1 MCVNSKRLA
10 PDGMSPEPE
19 DYDQQVSDNDYEL
32 PPPDS
37 LQPEEANDRPNR
49 PSRAER
55 PVVST
60 LANIVS
66 IFADFLTVAIH
77 TILYERQIYSPDLF
91 ISTRAYNH
99 PVRQARH
106 PALCKWIQDAV
117 EACSAQTT
125 EV

>member
-1 MCVNSKRLA
+1 
-10 PDGMSPEPE
+10 MSPEPE
-19 DYDQQVSDNDYEL
+19 DYDQQVFDNDYEL
-32 PPPDS
+32 PPDS
-37 LQPEEANDRPNR
+37 LQLEEAHDY
-49 PSRAER
+49 PSQPFRAER

-66 IFADFLTVAIH
+66 TFADFLTVAIH
-77 TILYERQIYSPDLF
+77 TILYERQIYSRDLF

-117 EACSAQTT
+117 EACSAQII

>member
-1 MCVNSKRLA
+1 
-10 PDGMSPEPE
+10 MSE
-19 DYDQQVSDNDYEL
+19 DYDQQFSNNDYEL
-32 PPPDS
+32 PPPE
-37 LQPEEANDRPNR
+37 PEEANEHPSRL
-49 PSRAER
+49 SRAER

-66 IFADFLTVAIH
+66 TFADFLTVAIH

-106 PALCKWIQDAV
+106 PVLCKWIQDAV
-117 EACSAQTT
+117 EACSAQIT

>member
-1 MCVNSKRLA
+1 
-10 PDGMSPEPE
+10 MSPEPE

-32 PPPDS
+32 PPPNS
-37 LQPEEANDRPNR
+37 FQPEDHPNR

-66 IFADFLTVAIH
+66 TFADFLTVAIH

-117 EACSAQTT
+117 EACSVQVT

>member
-1 MCVNSKRLA
+1 MHQK
-10 PDGMSPEPE
+10 PQDEHF
-19 DYDQQVSDNDYEL
+19 SDNDFEL
-32 PPPDS
+32 PQQETDSFRPEEGDPEGCDRQNYS
-37 LQPEEANDRPNR
+37 LQ
-49 PSRAER
+49 SVR

-66 IFADFLTVAIH
+66 TFSDFLTVAIH
-77 TILYERQIYSPDLF
+77 TILYERKIYSPDLF

-106 PALCKWIQDAV
+106 PILCKWIQDAV
-117 EACSAQTT
+117 EACSIQIT